1 MISAEGLL
9 FDCDGVLVDSDE
21 AAAQAWN
28 SWAKEYAPGFDFVR
42 DITHGR
48 PAGET
53 VAELVPAQ
61 DLDRAKRALV
71 QLEIETAP
79 MVHALPGAAELL
91 MSIPQDRWII
101 VTSAVLAVA
110 RARLG
115 AAGLPCP
122 DDIVT
127 AQDVRQGK
135 PAPDPYRIGAERLGI
150 APSLGVVF
158 EDAEAGV
165 SSAMAAGIGLTVGVG
180 QRGLETRAH
189 LVVADLR
196 SIRFN
201 GGVLDLRK
209 ARILRHP
216 DPTQPRVIPYNRTG
230 SGSRSDRPGL
240 DRGESTHGVQGGEGT
255 QVGVGET
262 VVIHQVTE

>member
-1 MISAEGLL
+1 VISAEGLL
-9 FDCDGVLVDSDE
+9 FDCDGVLVHSDE

-28 SWAKEYAPGFDFVR
+28 NWAKEYAPGFDFVR

-48 PAGET
+48 PAGDT
-53 VAELVPAQ
+53 VAELVPAR
-61 DLDRAKRALV
+61 DLDRAKRALI
-71 QLEIETAP
+71 QLEIDTAP
-79 MVHALPGAAELL
+79 MVRALPGALELL
-91 MSIPQDRWII
+91 RSLPQDSWTV

-122 DDIVT
+122 HDIVT
-127 AQDVRQGK
+127 AQDVREGK
-135 PAPDPYRIGAERLGI
+135 PAPDPYRLGAERLGI
-150 APSLGVVF
+150 APSCGVVF

-165 SSAMAAGIGLTVGVG
+165 SSALATGIGLTVGVG

-196 SIRFN
+196 NIRFD
-201 GGVLDLRK
+201 GSVLDLRT

-216 DPTQPRVIPYNRTG
+216 DPTQPPVVPLPQDRVRK
-230 SGSRSDRPGL
+230 L
-240 DRGESTHGVQGGEGT
+240 A
-255 QVGVGET
+255 
-262 VVIHQVTE
+262 